1 MNSQPP
7 PIDPSLLD
15 PHKRSLRP
23 GVVPP
28 EVKSAV
34 PTQPLKPSPKSPISS
49 PATPLLQK
57 SISSTAGAT
66 KDATKESKS
75 ANTIQKA
82 DSEQASAT
90 NETQKQPSPPPA
102 GSKTTENETKQQ
114 PPENSSKQPNGKDG
128 SGTAAWIAATIILA
142 LFVIV
147 CIAASKN
154 TEIENLKR
162 EIAQLTEREPV
173 QERESNAQTRTADE
187 RAERI
192 GRLEKLLAERNET
205 IARKEREIA
214 RLEREKATLQSEI
227 VDLQSDKSDALRRAS
242 SAESELA
249 SEMNRATA
257 ATNRA
262 REAER
267 RLAVAKSPSMKT
279 TSQSPRE
286 TASEPKDAWVVVSA
300 TLDGKPVKG
309 ATLTVSD
316 RTFSLPRKFSIR
328 KGNKT
333 KPGTV
338 FYRRNGITYS
348 GQMSSVL
355 VDWTGEQKIVIP
367 LTSKDSWDDDEFDL
381 DRELRSSWGDDDPWT
396 FP

>member
-1 MNSQPP
+1 METPPP

-15 PHKRSLRP
+15 PRKRSLRP
-23 GVVPP
+23 GVAPSAAQSTVP
-28 EVKSAV
+28 S
-34 PTQPLKPSPKSPISS
+34 QPPKPSPKPPVSNSTPPSPQISIS
-49 PATPLLQK
+49 PAAEAAKPSTTESQSEKP
-57 SISSTAGAT
+57 SS
-66 KDATKESKS
+66 KP
-75 ANTIQKA
+75 N
-82 DSEQASAT
+82 SEQASAT
-90 NETQKQPSPPPA
+90 NKKHKRHSAPPA
-102 GSKTTENETKQQ
+102 GSKPTKNGAKQQ
-114 PPENSSKQPNGKDG
+114 PPENSSEQPNGKDC
-128 SGTAAWIAATIILA
+128 SGMAAWIAATIILA
-142 LFVIV
+142 IFVIV
-147 CIAASKN
+147 CVAASKN

-162 EIAQLTEREPV
+162 EIAQLTEREAV
-173 QERESNAQTRTADE
+173 QQRESNAMTRKVDE

-192 GRLEKLLAERNET
+192 GRLEKLLVERNET

-214 RLEREKATLQSEI
+214 RLEHEKATLQSEI

-267 RLAVAKSPSMKT
+267 RLAVPKSPSMKP

-286 TASEPKDAWVVVSA
+286 TSSEPKDAWVVVSA

-309 ATLTVSD
+309 ATLTVTD